1 MLIAKATGV
10 WGDGADEATF
20 NLEVVGNTPSE
31 VEHFRTLVDEPT
43 EVSTKFE
50 NGALK
55 ITLSFERKVPLTVQA
70 AKQAEALAKAAKD
83 AKQAAKD
90 AEAQAQKDAFE
101 HAAQAKAEEIL
112 IEQRA
117 QEILKQRT
125 AGAPSRK

>member
-50 NGALK
+50 KGALK

-70 AKQAEALAKAAKD
+70 ANQAEALAKAAKD
-83 AKQAAKD
+83 AKINHVPTRDFARQHIATTRG
-90 AEAQAQKDAFE
+90 QPRSIFTE
-101 HAAQAKAEEIL
+101 HL
-112 IEQRA
+112 IN
-117 QEILKQRT
+117 
-125 AGAPSRK
+125 